1 VPAAAEDPAV
11 IGMEVPDRPEV
22 AGLIGDLNAYLLSL
36 YKPDECHHLTIE
48 ELKQPDVVFF
58 TARRGEAVVACR
70 ALRMIGEGLGEV
82 KRMYVLPAE
91 QGRGL
96 GRRILEAIEWEA
108 RARGLAALVLETG
121 NSQPAALGLYRS
133 AGFETR
139 GPYLDYPD
147 NGVSIFMEKRL
158 SN

>member
-1 VPAAAEDPAV
+1 MGIEL
-11 IGMEVPDRPEV
+11 PDRPEI
-22 AGLIGDLNAYLLSL
+22 AGLIADLNAYLLSL
-36 YKPDECHHLTIE
+36 YRPEECHHLTIE
-48 ELKQPDVVFF
+48 ELKRPEVVFF
-58 TARRGEAVVACR
+58 TARRGEEPVACG

-82 KRMYVLPAE
+82 KRMYVAPSE

-96 GRRILEAIEWEA
+96 GRKILEAIEWEA

-121 NSQPAALGLYRS
+121 HAQPAALGLYRS
-133 AGFETR
+133 AGFSPR

-158 SN
+158 SD